1 MSQTTTSHAEELRA
15 VEIVK
20 QPKLSKAEEAA
31 AKKAAKDAAK
41 AEKDA
46 AKAAKAKEAAAKKAA
61 KEAAKA
67 EKEAAKAEKDAAKAA
82 KKAETEAKKAAQ
94 EVEKQRKAEERAAKK
109 AATEAKKAAAAD
121 KKAEKQEKKKQ
132 KKQTNL
138 PSSVTEQITEV
149 NAANNG
155 ELQQEEIFE
164 SETEVATASL
174 DQEGE
179 TTPEKQEAENEMTKW
194 TKEHDAL
201 IEATKQHQLEEEEE
215 EEEQEEQEEEVEEEA
230 NCKVV
235 GPAEIQERLE
245 AMKKV
250 VLAARANLAAFE
262 SAYNELS
269 ELLGSESHV

>member
-1 MSQTTTSHAEELRA
+1 MSQTITSHAEEVRA

-82 KKAETEAKKAAQ
+82 KKAAQ

-109 AATEAKKAAAAD
+109 AATEAKKAAAAE

-149 NAANNG
+149 NAAKNA
-155 ELQQEEIFE
+155 ELEQEEIFD

-179 TTPEKQEAENEMTKW
+179 TTPEKQEVEKEMAEW

-201 IEATKQHQLEEEEE
+201 IEATGQHQLEE
-215 EEEQEEQEEEVEEEA
+215 EEEQEEQEEEVEEEP

-245 AMKKV
+245 AMKQV

-269 ELLGSESHV
+269 ELLGSDSQV

>member
-1 MSQTTTSHAEELRA
+1 MSQTTTSHAEEVRM

-20 QPKLSKAEEAA
+20 QQPKLSKAEEAA
-31 AKKAAKDAAK
+31 AKKAAKQAAK
-41 AEKDA
+41 AEKE
-46 AKAAKAKEAAAKKAA
+46 AAKAKEAAVKKAA

-67 EKEAAKAEKDAAKAA
+67 EKEAAKAEKEAAKAA
-82 KKAETEAKKAAQ
+82 KKAAQ
-94 EVEKQRKAEERAAKK
+94 ELEKQRKAEERAAKK
-109 AATEAKKAAAAD
+109 AATEAKKAAAAE

-132 KKQTNL
+132 KKQTNIT
-138 PSSVTEQITEV
+138 SSVTHQIAEV

-164 SETEVATASL
+164 SKTEVDTASL
-174 DQEGE
+174 DEE
-179 TTPEKQEAENEMTKW
+179 TKTTPEKQKVEKEMAEW

-201 IEATKQHQLEEEEE
+201 IKATEQHQLEEEEE
-215 EEEQEEQEEEVEEEA
+215 EEEQEEEVEEEP

-250 VLAARANLAAFE
+250 VLTARANLAAFE
-262 SAYNELS
+262 TAYNELS
-269 ELLGSESHV
+269 ELLGSESQV

>member
-1 MSQTTTSHAEELRA
+1 MSQTTTSHAEE
-15 VEIVK
+15 VHVV

-46 AKAAKAKEAAAKKAA
+46 AKAAKAKEAAANKAA

-67 EKEAAKAEKDAAKAA
+67 EKEAAKATKKAETEA

-109 AATEAKKAAAAD
+109 AATEAKKAAV
-121 KKAEKQEKKKQ
+121 AEKKMAAQEKKKQ
-132 KKQTNL
+132 KNQINL
-138 PSSVTEQITEV
+138 PSSLTDQIAEV
-149 NAANNG
+149 NAANNA

-179 TTPEKQEAENEMTKW
+179 TTLEKQDEEKEMAEWREV
-194 TKEHDAL
+194 HDAL
-201 IEATKQHQLEEEEE
+201 MKVTEEEVQEDEEEEE
-215 EEEQEEQEEEVEEEA
+215 EDEEP

-269 ELLGSESHV
+269 ELLGSESQV